1 MAIVR
6 ARLNSD
12 KERSLSDENAAD
24 NQPRQPFWGWPP
36 TPKMQIMI
44 ITGVCVLIN
53 VVLIGVW
60 LLALYLR

>member
-1 MAIVR
+1 
-6 ARLNSD
+6 
-12 KERSLSDENAAD
+12 LSDENTTE
-24 NQPRQPFWGWPP
+24 NQSRQLFWGWPP

-44 ITGVCVLIN
+44 IAGVCVLIN